1 MRAYSAVTEPLVPLR
16 LNRGDEAQLGLTL
29 NRSYARRLDLCRAF
43 FTVPWARA
51 GHPPFPW
58 ARPRLLPH
66 TLLPRYCIYGPD
78 PGALE
83 TEAPTSQASYTISS
97 SEPTPRAPMIYPG
110 LRAQPHTQ
118 PTPRRRRC
126 GPGCWIVPLATA
138 KPRSWRGT
146 VSRHFDY
153 VNLLQPACQVALPES
168 KFA

>member
-1 MRAYSAVTEPLVPLR
+1 MIILAVLSNTSLTLGESCLVHARSENHSDRQRARCPSH
-16 LNRGDEAQLGLTL
+16 QLGG
-29 NRSYARRLDLCRAF
+29 S
-43 FTVPWARA
+43 
-51 GHPPFPW
+51 
-58 ARPRLLPH
+58 
-66 TLLPRYCIYGPD
+66 PD

-83 TEAPTSQASYTISS
+83 TEAPTSQASYTILS

-153 VNLLQPACQVALPES
+153 VNLLQPACQVPLAES
-168 KFA
+168 KFVYSTFYNKLHGSEPVTSTVTAYF